1 MHDTVRRRLNGLR
14 FSVWP
19 TASHL
24 TESLCV
30 ERWPKWPSNAEMN
43 GGHQSSWRPTT
54 LSDQR
59 QGNFTFTI
67 QQHEDTR
74 TGKAQ
79 QTSYQPTMLRH
90 SQIDGYI
97 SARTRWGSRL
107 EYLIRDFLKTNFK
120 EAKIQTEPFR
130 NSTWLLANG
139 IPSLVNGT
147 FTISRMWIPIW
158 SLVVKGPKLFHCTN

>member
-1 MHDTVRRRLNGLR
+1 MAHSQPLDR
-14 FSVWP
+14 
-19 TASHL
+19 
-24 TESLCV
+24 ESLCRKMTKMALKRRNEWWTSKLLQTNHAV
-30 ERWPKWPSNAEMN
+30 
-43 GGHQSSWRPTT
+43 
-54 LSDQR
+54 SDQR

-67 QQHEDTR
+67 PQHEDTC

-139 IPSLVNGT
+139 IPSLVYGT
-147 FTISRMWIPIW
+147 FTISRMWIPTW
-158 SLVVKGPKLFHCTN
+158 SLVTTKGPKLFHCTTN